1 MVVFGEGFPALYK
14 ENYPTMILN
23 LTRDGKGGRRYGIL
37 LYSKKLLSYS
47 LRIHKVTNV
56 TTIVQTPDPKT
67 KNIKKCHTDTQ
78 EANTIINNN

>member
-1 MVVFGEGFPALYK
+1 ME
-14 ENYPTMILN
+14 
-23 LTRDGKGGRRYGIL
+23 KGVEDMEYYFIQ
-37 LYSKKLLSYS
+37 KMLSYS

-67 KNIKKCHTDTQ
+67 KNITKCYTDTQ